1 MAGASS
7 ALHDGPFRPTWEV
20 GASLGVHIG
29 LIVLVWI
36 GSMFDRNNE
45 PLFNPDDVMMVSS
58 VALPKATS
66 RLAQRRERA
75 PDPVRGHNKRA
86 KAPPIPKTASDMVR
100 HDKDAKQHKG
110 ETTEADRTSDRADLL
125 NKIRRDDLLKDLS
138 APEGKTD
145 RSLTDPNG
153 VNPEDAIIGPIGT
166 GRYDPVL
173 GRYVAEC
180 TNRIRP
186 NWRPLPQTIAAH
198 PDFEVRVMVLVAA
211 DGTLSKPRIIKSSGD
226 TAFDR
231 SAITA
236 VSRTGRFPPPPPSY
250 VASAKKGVTITLAA
264 RDLL

>member
-1 MAGASS
+1 MYFFPNSVYTMGFS
-7 ALHDGPFRPTWEV
+7 RVYNT
-20 GASLGVHIG
+20 LGRCTPPREAAHP
-29 LIVLVWI
+29 LIFAAI
-36 GSMFDRNNE
+36 YNTF
-45 PLFNPDDVMMVSS
+45 
-58 VALPKATS
+58 
-66 RLAQRRERA
+66 
-75 PDPVRGHNKRA
+75 
-86 KAPPIPKTASDMVR
+86 ASD
-100 HDKDAKQHKG
+100 HAF
-110 ETTEADRTSDRADLL
+110 
-125 NKIRRDDLLKDLS
+125 RRDDLLKDLS
-138 APEGKTD
+138 APEGKTV

-186 NWRPLPQTIAAH
+186 NWRPLPQTISAH

-211 DGTLSKPRIIKSSGD
+211 DGTLSKRRIIKSSGD

-236 VSRTGRFPPPPPSY
+236 VSRTARFPPPPPSY
-250 VASAKKGVTITLAA
+250 VASAEKGVTITLAA